1 MRPEPPPFRS
11 RRATRA
17 ATPDDGRPAAVGR
30 SVALSPIM
38 IQSGGDHPVR
48 TETTDV
54 LIAGAGPAGLTL
66 TALLARAGVKAITVS
81 RWPGTAHTAHITN

>member
-1 MRPEPPPFRS
+1 
-11 RRATRA
+11 
-17 ATPDDGRPAAVGR
+17 
-30 SVALSPIM
+30 M

-81 RWPGTAHTAHITN
+81 RWPGVDSIAKRNGSSKPDLDVPAKFGEERLDRGCVAEAFAR